1 MKTNRIYLPII
12 IAVSVAIGL
21 LLGSKLNSN
30 ASIYSGKNANKN
42 KLNKLLDYIEREYV
56 DAVNSDSIVD
66 LTVTKILENLD
77 PHSVYIDQKE
87 LVAVSESMQ
96 GDFVG
101 IGVNFYLYNDT
112 VAVIKPIKNG
122 PSDKAGILA
131 GDRIL
136 SANDYTLFGKQISND
151 TLFSKLKG
159 EVGSL
164 VNLEIYRKATNTKF
178 KLNITRDKVPIKSVD
193 IGLKLTDK
201 VGYIKINRFAE
212 TTYDEFKKELS
223 ALQSKGMESLIIDV
237 RDNGGG
243 YLERAVQIIDELL
256 PNKALIVKTTNKQG
270 KETLTYATEKGL
282 FEKGEV
288 FVLIN
293 ENSASASEILAGAIQ
308 DNDRGTVVGRRSFG
322 KGLVQREMPLG
333 DGSAIRLTVARYY
346 TPSGRSIQ
354 KPYEDKAENYFN
366 EFERRFESGELY
378 ESDKAKIADSL
389 KFKTKK
395 GRIVYGGGGIY
406 PDIFVPFEAKHGE
419 EATMFVM
426 QSGLV
431 SYFVFEQLDSNR
443 KFFNSLTKSQLEKEI
458 RNDKYLDAFKQH
470 ITNNGLLMSYE
481 QKDKIITYLYAEFV
495 RQLFDEASYYG
506 IILKEDAMIKK
517 VLEQ

>member
-136 SANDYTLFGKQISND
+136 SANNYTLFGKQISND

-159 EVGSL
+159 EVGS
-164 VNLEIYRKATNTKF
+164 
-178 KLNITRDKVPIKSVD
+178 
-193 IGLKLTDK
+193 
-201 VGYIKINRFAE
+201 
-212 TTYDEFKKELS
+212 
-223 ALQSKGMESLIIDV
+223 
-237 RDNGGG
+237 
-243 YLERAVQIIDELL
+243 
-256 PNKALIVKTTNKQG
+256 
-270 KETLTYATEKGL
+270 
-282 FEKGEV
+282 
-288 FVLIN
+288 
-293 ENSASASEILAGAIQ
+293 
-308 DNDRGTVVGRRSFG
+308 
-322 KGLVQREMPLG
+322 
-333 DGSAIRLTVARYY
+333 
-346 TPSGRSIQ
+346 
-354 KPYEDKAENYFN
+354 
-366 EFERRFESGELY
+366 
-378 ESDKAKIADSL
+378 
-389 KFKTKK
+389 
-395 GRIVYGGGGIY
+395 
-406 PDIFVPFEAKHGE
+406 
-419 EATMFVM
+419 
-426 QSGLV
+426 
-431 SYFVFEQLDSNR
+431 
-443 KFFNSLTKSQLEKEI
+443 
-458 RNDKYLDAFKQH
+458 
-470 ITNNGLLMSYE
+470 
-481 QKDKIITYLYAEFV
+481 
-495 RQLFDEASYYG
+495 
-506 IILKEDAMIKK
+506 
-517 VLEQ
+517 